1 MLLADQAVPVVQVPE
16 DDRSGRTCILASRS
30 DIPVMNLAIASRSG
44 VDLAVLNPLNAVG
57 AFFHNTTPANGDLG
71 VQDQRLKL
79 ATGLLSLVLP
89 SVKISVFVVVVEV
102 VKTPDFVGTVVRAVA
117 GTDATVVSHR
127 VDAFF
132 GVNGRSN
139 RANLFAWR
147 RFAMGTSHRLH
158 NDLGVQGAID
168 RAL

>member
-1 MLLADQAVPVVQVPE
+1 
-16 DDRSGRTCILASRS
+16 
-30 DIPVMNLAIASRSG
+30 MNLAVALRSSI
-44 VDLAVLNPLNAVG
+44 DLAVLHPLNAVG

-71 VQDQRLKL
+71 IQDQRLKL

-89 SVKISVFVVVVEV
+89 SVKISVFVVVIEV
-102 VKTPDFVGTVVRAVA
+102 VEAADFVGTVVRTVA
-117 GTDATVVSHR
+117 STDAAVVSHR

-132 GVNGRSN
+132 GVHGCSH